1 MSLAQRAAKN
11 ILWKGSSTA
20 LSTILNFLILA
31 VLANLLAP
39 TDFGLRGIIL
49 VVIGLLSW
57 LGDLGLGSAL
67 VHEETVTRVQFSTLF
82 YLNFL
87 AGLVLA
93 AALCVLAGPIAVFFR
108 DERLTA
114 LLRVMALTFVISSI
128 CPIFAALLQ
137 KELNFKVRFQID
149 LAEMVV
155 NGLASIAFALRG
167 FGVWSLVYGY
177 LLGSIVRALLFWW
190 TASMRPNLAFDLK
203 SVERFLKFGLY
214 VYGEQIL
221 YFFTRNLD
229 NIIIGRF
236 LGTEA
241 LGYYSLA
248 YSLMLTPVSRIG
260 ETVHRVIFPTFSL
273 IQHDDQRLREGY
285 KKVVKFVSTITF
297 PMMAGMFAVAPQL
310 IAALYGKNWMPT
322 IGVLQ
327 VFCIVGAIQSVVYLA
342 SLIQYSKGRSDIG
355 FKWNLLSLILD
366 TAAFFIGLRWGIMGV
381 AVAYALLALVLE
393 PTIQGITN
401 RLIKLSWRDF
411 LGQFKLQT
419 LGAAAILCL
428 AFGFKMFVGIPL
440 RMGAASLLGAMV
452 GLGFIAYIAIFLWKG
467 RDMILELAGMAGLK
481 LGKAHAGIESA
492 PRCRPSCHLDPV
504 GAGMFQ
510 LSMVV
515 PTKDRPEKLHRLLV
529 SLMGQTRRPEEIII
543 VDGGGTP
550 VSEVCRE
557 FEDLNIKYIRS
568 VPPSSSRQ
576 RNKGVE
582 VVAPQVSHVGFLDDD
597 CILEK
602 DAISKMFEFWAAA
615 PANTAGAAFN
625 MLNYRQTDASFL
637 KALPLFHRLG
647 IYSMEPGRVSASGF
661 HIMIGKVTRP
671 ICVQWLPSG
680 AAVWRRS
687 IFENHRFD
695 EWYDGYGY
703 LEDLDFSYE
712 IGKKHRMVVVAD
724 AGYRHFPDWS
734 DRFGKF
740 GFGRKEVLN
749 RLYFVRKHPEI
760 SIPKCY
766 ATLVLRTLISFYL
779 GFIEPGE
786 GNFQRTL
793 GNICGLLRI

>member
-1 MSLAQRAAKN
+1 
-11 ILWKGSSTA
+11 
-20 LSTILNFLILA
+20 
-31 VLANLLAP
+31 LANILAP

-57 LGDLGLGSAL
+57 LADLGLGSAL

-87 AGLVLA
+87 AGLILA

-114 LLRVMALTFVISSI
+114 LLRVMALTFVIGSI

-137 KELNFKVRFQID
+137 KELNFKARFQID
-149 LAEMVV
+149 LTEMVI

-177 LLGSIVRALLFWW
+177 LLGSIVRAFMFWRS
-190 TASMRPNLAFDLK
+190 ASLRPNLAFSLK
-203 SVERFLKFGLY
+203 SVDKFLKFGLY

-236 LGTEA
+236 LGAEA

-260 ETVHRVIFPTFSL
+260 ETVHRVIFPAFSL

-285 KKVVKFVSTITF
+285 KKVVKFVSTLTF

-322 IGVLQ
+322 VGVLQ

-355 FKWNLLSLILD
+355 FKWNLLSLALD

-381 AVAYALLALVLE
+381 AVAYTSLALVLE
-393 PTIQGITN
+393 PIIQGITN

-411 LGQFKLQT
+411 LRQFKLQT
-419 LGAAAILCL
+419 YGAAAILGL
-428 AFGFKMFVGIPL
+428 AIGFKMFVGIPL
-440 RMGAASLLGAMV
+440 RMGATSLLIAMV
-452 GLGFIAYIAIFLWKG
+452 VLGFAAYSAIFLWKG
-467 RDMILELAGMAGLK
+467 RDMILELAGMAGIK
-481 LGKAHAGIESA
+481 LGKVRTKTEGLA
-492 PRCRPSCHLDPV
+492 RCGAACHLDPA
-504 GAGMFQ
+504 GAGMLQ
-510 LSMVV
+510 LSMVI
-515 PTKDRPEKLHRLLV
+515 PTKDRPEKLHRLLS
-529 SLMGQTRRPEEIII
+529 SLLGQTRRPEEIII
-543 VDGGGTP
+543 VDGGRIP
-550 VSEVCRE
+550 VSDICRD

-582 VVAPQVSHVGFLDDD
+582 IVAPQISHVGFLDDD

-602 DAISKMFEFWAAA
+602 DAISKMFEFWATA
-615 PANTAGAAFN
+615 PSNTAGAAFN
-625 MLNYRQTDASFL
+625 MLNYPQMDASFL
-637 KALPLFHRLG
+637 KTLPLFHRLG
-647 IYSMEPGRVSASGF
+647 IYSLDPGRVSASGF
-661 HIMIGKVTRP
+661 HIMIGKVART

-680 AAVWRRS
+680 AAVWKRS
-687 IFENHRFD
+687 VFEKHRFD

-712 IGKKHRMVVVAD
+712 IGKEHKLAVVAC
-724 AGYRHFPDWS
+724 AGYRHFPDWG
-734 DRFGKF
+734 DRQGKF

-760 SIPKCY
+760 SIQKCY
-766 ATLVLRTLISFYL
+766 VTLVLRTLISSYL
-779 GFIEPGE
+779 GFVEPRE
-786 GNFQRTL
+786 GNFRRAL
-793 GNICGLLRI
+793 GNICGLLGI